1 MSIFTRFFR
10 HKTHPSSRSRKTY
23 PSAPNARW
31 PFKLPDYLSEVEIRQ
46 IQRKAQRLA
55 QKAPFGWG
63 HTIDFGPFSL
73 EGLLKDSYL
82 QIAGFLDDWVWWP
95 ASMEQMVVADVGC
108 FTGGLSLLMASRGAN
123 KVYAIDE
130 IPENLAQCS
139 FTARVFEAEAVEC
152 MECSVY
158 ALGERIPPASLDL
171 ILLSGVIYH
180 LSDMLVGLVAMQTLL
195 KPEGILLIESNA
207 VECFQH
213 SYANFG
219 RFFMGMWWQPTA
231 LCIQDMCEFA
241 GLSRPEV
248 RFYTP
253 VRCLARAIKPKNS
266 RLLFK
271 RGMNWPFSDL
281 QDEVPRTLDPS
292 VMAPAPCDHE

>member
-1 MSIFTRFFR
+1 
-10 HKTHPSSRSRKTY
+10 
-23 PSAPNARW
+23 
-31 PFKLPDYLSEVEIRQ
+31 
-46 IQRKAQRLA
+46 
-55 QKAPFGWG
+55 
-63 HTIDFGPFSL
+63 
-73 EGLLKDSYL
+73 
-82 QIAGFLDDWVWWP
+82 
-95 ASMEQMVVADVGC
+95 
-108 FTGGLSLLMASRGAN
+108 
-123 KVYAIDE
+123 
-130 IPENLAQCS
+130 
-139 FTARVFEAEAVEC
+139 
-152 MECSVY
+152 
-158 ALGERIPPASLDL
+158 
-171 ILLSGVIYH
+171 
-180 LSDMLVGLVAMQTLL
+180 MLVGLVAMQTLL

-253 VRCLARAIKPKNS
+253 VRCLARAIKPPNS

-271 RGMNWPFSDL
+271 RGMTWPFSDL